1 MRVILID
8 DEQLAL
14 EVLEIQLKKIKDVE
28 IIDKYT
34 DPYRAFEEIERLNID
49 VVFLDM
55 EMGSIHGLEFAERLM
70 TKFNDLE
77 VIFVT
82 AHPQFALEAFEVNAI
97 DYLLKPV
104 RMERLE
110 KSIAKLQEKVQLY
123 QKNKVLEVAKEK
135 CLFAKTMGGF
145 QLYDTEK
152 NIVKWRTK
160 KVKELFVYLWHSKE
174 EGVHKHRLME
184 ELWSDVPAGNSNTL
198 IHTTVYQLR
207 KILKE
212 IGILNPISFMNE
224 QYVLNITVE
233 SDLLELE
240 NIMKLS
246 EKTGT
251 NIEKILHLY
260 VGDFLEAEG
269 YSWALHEQQNIKRS
283 FSKYLED
290 YVLSAKD
297 DIEQSYFVE
306 ICLEKMI
313 EMESYEEKYIYLLMD
328 HYGKTK
334 SVQKMIALFHVFK
347 KQWLDDLGLDVPREM
362 TELYHRYLNE

>member
-123 QKNKVLEVAKEK
+123 QKIK
-135 CLFAKTMGGF
+135 CWKSLK
-145 QLYDTEK
+145 K
-152 NIVKWRTK
+152 N
-160 KVKELFVYLWHSKE
+160 VYS
-174 EGVHKHRLME
+174 
-184 ELWSDVPAGNSNTL
+184 
-198 IHTTVYQLR
+198 LR
-207 KILKE
+207 QWEAFSYMILKR
-212 IGILNPISFMNE
+212 I
-224 QYVLNITVE
+224 
-233 SDLLELE
+233 
-240 NIMKLS
+240 
-246 EKTGT
+246 
-251 NIEKILHLY
+251 
-260 VGDFLEAEG
+260 
-269 YSWALHEQQNIKRS
+269 
-283 FSKYLED
+283 
-290 YVLSAKD
+290 
-297 DIEQSYFVE
+297 
-306 ICLEKMI
+306 
-313 EMESYEEKYIYLLMD
+313 
-328 HYGKTK
+328 
-334 SVQKMIALFHVFK
+334 
-347 KQWLDDLGLDVPREM
+347 
-362 TELYHRYLNE
+362 